1 MVRMDPVISAKSLTE
16 NPCRRRETDM
26 NRHYCRA
33 LIAIPFIIA
42 GALPLAGLSSTCV
55 AAQAARSTQSRGELG
70 PNAGWQPSSVAF
82 APRRR
87 PRVSASALEGAEFE
101 PAEPPTRVLTRPRI

>member
-1 MVRMDPVISAKSLTE
+1 
-16 NPCRRRETDM
+16 M

-55 AAQAARSTQSRGELG
+55 AAQAARSMQSRGELG

-101 PAEPPTRVLTRPRI
+101 PAGLPKGAISRQRFATSRIGTLSDSRSVD